1 MELDFSCITY
11 NTRGLKQ
18 KHKRVKIF
26 NYLKEKV
33 SKGILFLQETHS
45 VKNDLQKWKKE
56 WEGNLLLNHGT
67 SNSRGNLIAFTKNFD
82 YKLLKYV
89 SDGDGRIQICSILYE
104 EKKLLL
110 VNIYNENSEQKQV
123 TLLKKL
129 ESMLVC
135 FLDVPDHE
143 IIMGGD
149 WNFILDKKLNAYGGS
164 PLLKL
169 SSLAEI

>member
-1 MELDFSCITY
+1 MGPLEQLQIFPGNMELDFSCITH
-11 NTRGLKQ
+11 NTWGLKQ

-33 SKGILFLQETHS
+33 SKGIVFLQETHS
-45 VKNDLQKWKKE
+45 VKNDLQKWKRE

-110 VNIYNENSEQKQV
+110 VNIYNENLEQKQV

-129 ESMLVC
+129 EGMLES

-143 IIMGGD
+143 
-149 WNFILDKKLNAYGGS
+149 
-164 PLLKL
+164 
-169 SSLAEI
+169 